1 MISSSNA
8 DLGTKRGDFTY
19 QYSVTDPDGDTVNVV
34 EKIDGKTIATK
45 NAITLGATQTLSVS
59 GNTFTALTNAKHTIT
74 ITATDSAGNSAVRT
88 LTFTKSIAGF
98 VTSIA
103 NAVIALIAAIITAFV
118 IPWIRSKT
126 TAAQFEKI
134 KMWVTVAVE
143 AAEQL
148 YTGSGR
154 GAEKKAYVVEFLN
167 SKGFKID
174 AETLDKL
181 IEAAVFNLPDYFVVN
196 GIPAEQ
202 INGNKE

>member
-1 MISSSNA
+1 M
-8 DLGTKRGDFTY
+8 
-19 QYSVTDPDGDTVNVV
+19 
-34 EKIDGKTIATK
+34 
-45 NAITLGATQTLSVS
+45 
-59 GNTFTALTNAKHTIT
+59 
-74 ITATDSAGNSAVRT
+74 
-88 LTFTKSIAGF
+88 
-98 VTSIA
+98 
-103 NAVIALIAAIITAFV
+103 

-143 AAEQL
+143 AAEQI

-181 IEAAVFNLPDYFVVN
+181 IEAAVFNLPDYFTIS
-196 GIPAEQ
+196 GIPPHKEQ
-202 INGNKE
+202 SPVRAFEPCTGGFFVWFIPSAVRPTLPTARRFSL